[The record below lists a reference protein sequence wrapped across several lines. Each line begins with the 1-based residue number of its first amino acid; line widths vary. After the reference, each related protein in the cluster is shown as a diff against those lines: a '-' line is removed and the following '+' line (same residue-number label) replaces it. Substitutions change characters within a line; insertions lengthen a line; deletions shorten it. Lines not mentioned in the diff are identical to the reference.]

1 MKLLKLL
8 KLKVCLWEEFHAWPL
23 GGSNRGLGFMVSLL
37 CKSKKHLSIFILLV
51 SESIKKHPERN
62 QVSPRLLQGFLIWV
76 LHCKEKQEDALDERM
91 SRMNG

>member
-37 CKSKKHLSIFILLV
+37 CKSKKHLSMFILLV

-62 QVSPRLLQGFLIWV
+62 QVSPRLTSTSARLPHLGLALQREPRGRV
-76 LHCKEKQEDALDERM
+76 R
-91 SRMNG
+91 